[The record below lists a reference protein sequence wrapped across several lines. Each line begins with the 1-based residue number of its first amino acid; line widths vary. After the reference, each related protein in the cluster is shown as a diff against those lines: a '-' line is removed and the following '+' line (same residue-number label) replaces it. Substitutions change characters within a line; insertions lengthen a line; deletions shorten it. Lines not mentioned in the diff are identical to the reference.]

1 MPFQTPNESTFNPSA
16 ATALTAAPFA
26 QPTEAGTQP
35 SESFNPLMFG
45 DFLGPNSV
53 TTALPGGL
61 AGYKISEN
69 ESPRPLT
76 RAYINYNYYDQV
88 RSRSNG
94 VIFDT
99 PNYSRETFGIEK
111 AFWDGDASFGMRLA
125 FIQFDGE
132 RVNISET
139 GDLNFLFKYALVND
153 RSTGNLF
160 STGLTVSAPTGTIP
174 SINGPSEGPR
184 PTIIQP
190 FLGYIYNMNDLYIH
204 GFSSVAFATIS
215 EAPTFA
221 FNSFGVGYYVYRN
234 DDGFVKAIV
243 PTFETHV
250 NTPLTNRS
258 AATGVVQQNDQVDLT
273 YGAYFLFQRSV
284 FGFAFGTPVVG
295 PTPYDYE
302 FICSFNY
309 RF

>member
-234 DDGFVKAIV
+234 DIEVRPPEWFSRMIR
-243 PTFETHV
+243 
-250 NTPLTNRS
+250 L
-258 AATGVVQQNDQVDLT
+258 
-273 YGAYFLFQRSV
+273 
-284 FGFAFGTPVVG
+284 
-295 PTPYDYE
+295 
-302 FICSFNY
+302 I
-309 RF
+309 